1 MRRKSGKTVGGKRK
15 NKSSKAQRRMKK
27 MLGGMKNEPGDDMD
41 TDEAAA
47 GGGSAMDTAGGGSAM
62 DTAGGAAWEHD
73 VAKAETME
81 DAEVIGNILELF
93 PNTGNNVYDGRT
105 PALEWNSTS
114 NIKRSSDGKILYV
127 NLALNDRADF
137 NNKIILAGNAE
148 GFTMDFE
155 KWNKPPARDEHRF
168 GKGPSVVPND
178 FIKQNQICTLF
189 KGPTLIGRLVYFH
202 NFTNLKRGNQNNT
215 SLLAFSV
222 GEPPSLVLENPHL

>member
-1 MRRKSGKTVGGKRK
+1 MRRKTMSGKRK

-47 GGGSAMDTAGGGSAM
+47 GGGSAMDTAGG
-62 DTAGGAAWEHD
+62 AAWEHD

-81 DAEVIGNILELF
+81 ETEVISNILKLF
-93 PNTGNNVYDGRT
+93 PDTGNNVYDGQT

-155 KWNKPPARDEHRF
+155 KWNKPSTKSQQNF
-168 GKGPSVVPND
+168 GKGPSVATND
-178 FIKQNQICTLF
+178 FMKQNQICTLF
-189 KGPTLIGRLVYFH
+189 KGPTLIGRLVYFF
-202 NFTNLKRGNQNNT
+202 NFTNRQRGDPNNT

-222 GEPPSLVLENPHL
+222 GEPPSRLAALPP